1 MSGTPKLLIVE
12 DSRTLAE
19 TYEAYLAPLDA
30 EIALAADLKSARSA
44 VAETGYDVILLDV
57 KLPDGDGLDLLDVL
71 PKGDDMPR
79 IIVMTAHGS
88 ISVAVAAMR
97 AGAADFIVKPFD
109 KARLLTTVRN
119 ALEHRRLVRL
129 VHRYERNFRHEG
141 YGEFLGSS
149 PAMQAVYRM
158 IDNAAPSKASVFI
171 TGESGT
177 GKELC
182 ARALHQRSPR
192 REGPFIALNC
202 AALPKDLIESE
213 IFGHRQGAFTGA
225 TSSREGA
232 AVRADGG
239 TLFLDEICE
248 MDLALQGKLLR
259 FLQTGMVQPV
269 GADEARPVDVRIL
282 CATNRD
288 PQEEVSSGRFRE
300 DLFYR
305 LHVIPIELPPLRER
319 GEDAAE
325 LAQAFLQQLAA
336 EEHKSFERLSDEARR
351 HILAYP
357 WPGNVRELRNVIQ
370 TAVVLNDGPVLEA
383 TMLPAHIR
391 GQGVPARP
399 GSSAP
404 SADGSDPVA
413 GSIGIEPLWKVEKRV
428 IEHAIAACNGN
439 ISRAAALL
447 EVAPSTLYR
456 KLQSWNGA
464 DKASGS

>member
-1 MSGTPKLLIVE
+1 MPDKPKLLLVE

-19 TYEAYLAPLDA
+19 TYEAYLASLDVRTTRA
-30 EIALAADLKSARSA
+30 ESLAAARTA
-44 VAETGYDVILLDV
+44 VAEDGYDVILLDV

-71 PKGDDMPR
+71 PRGDEMPR

-88 ISVAVAAMR
+88 IAVAVAAMR

-119 ALEHRRLVRL
+119 ALEYRRLTRL
-129 VHRYERNFRHEG
+129 VHRYEQSFRHEG

-158 IDNAAPSKASVFI
+158 IDNAAPSRASVFI

-192 REGPFIALNC
+192 RDAPFVALNC
-202 AALPKDLIESE
+202 AALPKELIESE

-225 TSSREGA
+225 TSNREGA
-232 AVRADGG
+232 AVRADRG

-288 PQEEVSSGRFRE
+288 PQEEVSAGRFRE

-305 LHVIPIELPPLRER
+305 L
-319 GEDAAE
+319 
-325 LAQAFLQQLAA
+325 
-336 EEHKSFERLSDEARR
+336 
-351 HILAYP
+351 
-357 WPGNVRELRNVIQ
+357 
-370 TAVVLNDGPVLEA
+370 
-383 TMLPAHIR
+383 
-391 GQGVPARP
+391 
-399 GSSAP
+399 
-404 SADGSDPVA
+404 
-413 GSIGIEPLWKVEKRV
+413 
-428 IEHAIAACNGN
+428 
-439 ISRAAALL
+439 
-447 EVAPSTLYR
+447 
-456 KLQSWNGA
+456 
-464 DKASGS
+464 